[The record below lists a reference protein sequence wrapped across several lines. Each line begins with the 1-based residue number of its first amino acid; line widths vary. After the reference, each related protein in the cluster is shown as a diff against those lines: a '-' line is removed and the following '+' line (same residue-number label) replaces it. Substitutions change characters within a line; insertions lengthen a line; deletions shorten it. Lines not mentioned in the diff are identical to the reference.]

1 MATAINIT
9 YTTPDD
15 SDYSVE
21 AVAAGRTAVED
32 GLYSV
37 EDNVITLSGD
47 LKPGSYTVT
56 FSDDKYASKKSS
68 TLVESGLEEGSV
80 SIENNA
86 VVIADNEQGLTG
98 ADYAAPSN
106 KCCCKW

>member
-1 MATAINIT
+1 MPFAFTGSPFTTDESVTYQKDGTAINIT

-56 FSDDKYASKKSS
+56 FSSVVMEYSS
-68 TLVESGLEEGSV
+68 PRSSL
-80 SIENNA
+80 
-86 VVIADNEQGLTG
+86 Q
-98 ADYAAPSN
+98 
-106 KCCCKW
+106 